1 MNISSTVKYLLSPV
15 WSLHY
20 MAWINQMPLN
30 QLHSQAVSGLVQSL
44 VRATTS
50 ASSLGG
56 MLVLFPPPVLLPPPT
71 EDGQFVK
78 DDAVD
83 PSGHVTQPVL
93 GAVLPSSHVGAGQSL
108 RSVTVVPSAHM
119 HACPDPTESH
129 DGRPHRLGSETMVPD
144 DVQLHDWPDVASSH
158 NGTVGGTEQSL
169 GFWTVSPFVHTHSS
183 FNEEVS
189 AEHCGGVA
197 LAQ

>member
-1 MNISSTVKYLLSPV
+1 
-15 WSLHY
+15 
-20 MAWINQMPLN
+20 
-30 QLHSQAVSGLVQSL
+30 
-44 VRATTS
+44 
-50 ASSLGG
+50 
-56 MLVLFPPPVLLPPPT
+56 VLFPPPVLLPPPT

-119 HACPDPTESH
+119 HACPDPTESQ

-158 NGTVGGTEQSL
+158 NGGFGGAVHIL
-169 GFWTVSPFVHTHSS
+169 GFCTMLTLLHTHSW
-183 FNEEVS
+183 FDEAVS
-189 AEHCGGVA
+189 AEHCGGFA

>member
-1 MNISSTVKYLLSPV
+1 MVNCYTL
-15 WSLHY
+15 
-20 MAWINQMPLN
+20 LN
-30 QLHSQAVSGLVQSL
+30 QLHTHAVSGLVHSWIL
-44 VRATTS
+44 ATVS
-50 ASSLGG
+50 ASSPSSGG
-56 MLVLFPPPVLLPPPT
+56 SFVLFPPPVLLLPPPT
-71 EDGQFVK
+71 VDGQFVK

-83 PSGHVTQPVL
+83 PSGHVTQPEL
-93 GAVLPSSHVGAGQSL
+93 GTRLPSSHVGVGQLL
-108 RSVTVVPSAHM
+108 RSVTFVPSAHM
-119 HACPDPTESH
+119 HACPDPTESQ
-129 DGRPHRLGSETMVPD
+129 DGRPHRLGSDTIVPE
-144 DVQLHDWPDVASSH
+144 DVQLHDWPAVASSH